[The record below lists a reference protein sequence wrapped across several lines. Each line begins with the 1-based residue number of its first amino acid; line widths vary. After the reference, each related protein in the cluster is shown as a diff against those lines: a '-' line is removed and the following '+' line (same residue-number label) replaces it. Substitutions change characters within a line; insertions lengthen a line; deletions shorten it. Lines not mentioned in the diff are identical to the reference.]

1 MVLEEDCEMM
11 KILPVLLLLL
21 SGCADAVT
29 PAASKSDK
37 PDSSRS
43 LLRDLGPAPEL
54 NNKVWLN
61 TPAPI
66 HLADLRGKVILLEMW
81 TFDCI
86 NCQHTLPA
94 LNSWYEEYASQGLV
108 IIGNHYP
115 EFPYEANLENL
126 KNAVKDDEINYP
138 VAQDNEG
145 TTWNAYKN
153 KYWPTMYLIDKKGE
167 IRYVRIGEGG
177 YDLTEAAIQSLLAEQ
192 YP

>member
-1 MVLEEDCEMM
+1 MVLKEDCEMM

>member
-1 MVLEEDCEMM
+1 MM

-61 TPAPI
+61 TPAQI

-153 KYWPTMYLIDKKGE
+153 KYWPTMYLIDKKGK